1 MKEIVKILSF
11 FILFPVLI
19 YVIVFSISKY
29 ILHKRKKSLG
39 IAADVTTLLLY
50 LSVSLVYSIVFS
62 ENIGFILVVSSILI
76 ATIITYFEWRSKKEI
91 EVIPLLRKIWR
102 LFFLLLCV
110 FYGFLWLF
118 GVIRYV
124 LQYIS

>member
-1 MKEIVKILSF
+1 MKEIVNILSF

-19 YVIVFSISKY
+19 YILVFSISKY
-29 ILHKRKKSLG
+29 ILHKRKKSIG
-39 IAADVTTLLLY
+39 IAADVTTLFLY

-62 ENIGFILVVSSILI
+62 GNIGFLLVVGSILI
-76 ATIITYFEWRSKKEI
+76 ATIITYFDWRSKKEI
-91 EVIPLLRKIWR
+91 EVIPLIRKIWR

-110 FYGFLWLF
+110 FYGFLWLI

-124 LQYIS
+124 LLYIS